1 MEQFK
6 EVNVIIPA
14 GSDTARVGVRPR
26 GIVPASVA
34 SSSDDG
40 RSAMFTAGVAPEMAT
55 VASILEDEKEK
66 EQSPVMEAQIAT
78 GIEISTHCRS
88 ISANT
93 VILDCLTLISDKL
106 VTTAPALE
114 SQSWVSIIEEEQAAS
129 AVPVPSMK
137 IDVGDGGSLAG
148 RTAAKR
154 KAVETDSLDDSA
166 SDAARG
172 APVRPRASRKKVS
185 VVTQSQVKPDNMEDN
200 EIPICS
206 NQESASSGTDVDERR
221 GKVGRPRRKTRAIDP
236 LIAEQEILRKTDRAP
251 ENIEDELLRCMTAS
265 DISAQALEYLAAID
279 TIRTKCGRMQ
289 GGLSGELRRRTRG
302 LENLVRALQLRA
314 EAAGDPQAQKEKI
327 EELLN
332 EVKENRREKEQRKRE
347 ISELQDL
354 IKELKKENKGI
365 REEMRRSFKEEKVSK
380 CAGQYTQ
387 CT

>member
-1 MEQFK
+1 
-6 EVNVIIPA
+6 
-14 GSDTARVGVRPR
+14 
-26 GIVPASVA
+26 
-34 SSSDDG
+34 
-40 RSAMFTAGVAPEMAT
+40 
-55 VASILEDEKEK
+55 
-66 EQSPVMEAQIAT
+66 
-78 GIEISTHCRS
+78 
-88 ISANT
+88 
-93 VILDCLTLISDKL
+93 
-106 VTTAPALE
+106 
-114 SQSWVSIIEEEQAAS
+114 
-129 AVPVPSMK
+129 
-137 IDVGDGGSLAG
+137 
-148 RTAAKR
+148 
-154 KAVETDSLDDSA
+154 
-166 SDAARG
+166 
-172 APVRPRASRKKVS
+172 
-185 VVTQSQVKPDNMEDN
+185 MEDN

-206 NQESASSGTDVDERR
+206 NQESVPSGTDVDERR

-236 LIAEQEILRKTDRAP
+236 LIAEQEILRKTGRAP

-289 GGLSGELRRRTRG
+289 GGLSGELHRRTRG

-347 ISELQDL
+347 ISELQDI

-365 REEMRRSFKEEKVSK
+365 REEMRRSFKEERVSK